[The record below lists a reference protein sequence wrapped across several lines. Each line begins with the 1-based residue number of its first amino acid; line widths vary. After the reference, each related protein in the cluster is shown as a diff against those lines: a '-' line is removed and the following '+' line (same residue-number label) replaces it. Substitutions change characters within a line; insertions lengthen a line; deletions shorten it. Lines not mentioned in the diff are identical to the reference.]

1 MDIKIIPPGGDL
13 AEPMRIREEV
23 FTIEQGFAAPDS
35 DSYDPTATHV
45 MVYLDG
51 VPAATGRFYA
61 DGDTFHPGRVAVR
74 KAFRGTGLGRVVM
87 EALEQEARRQG
98 AKKLRLG
105 AQLYARPFMSGA
117 ATTPPAN
124 GIWMNSA
131 SMNIWKRSCQPA
143 NKVYKK
149 ASRWEAFSIFS
160 KNPIRPLR

>member
-35 DSYDPTATHV
+35 DSYDPVATHV
-45 MVYLDG
+45 MVYLDS

-105 AQLYARPFMSGA
+105 AQLYARPFYERCGYH
-117 ATTPPAN
+117 ATGERYMDEFCEHEYMEKELPA
-124 GIWMNSA
+124 G
-131 SMNIWKRSCQPA
+131 
-143 NKVYKK
+143 
-149 ASRWEAFSIFS
+149 E
-160 KNPIRPLR
+160 